1 MGDFL
6 FIKIF
11 INMNIQEHIRK
22 VLKEETKKPKLLS
35 IIEKEGLFQVI
46 QDTGLNIK
54 QIHSKTGE
62 LPREI
67 KIQYIK
73 DVIDHFQQLPHELDL
88 TFITGSIPLYIND
101 NDQIVYVEFLSNE
114 DDVLKVHVYTFGE
127 DGEDDYDTI
136 IGDEIDNETLETL
149 VTELSEKLQ
158 HDRKRF

>member
-1 MGDFL
+1 MEL
-6 FIKIF
+6 RYLY
-11 INMNIQEHIRK
+11 NMNLQESIRRI
-22 VLKEETKKPKLLS
+22 LKEETKKPKLLS

-73 DVIDHFQQLPHELDL
+73 DAIDHFQQLPHELDF
-88 TFITGSIPLYIND
+88 TFITVSIPLYIND
-101 NDQIVYVEFLSNE
+101 NDQIVYVESLSNE

-127 DGEDDYDTI
+127 YGEDDYDTI